1 MRTLA
6 LVVALALL
14 AAPAAAQTAK
24 KPPPPL
30 KLALVQAQCAG
41 PPIGPCSTVTFA
53 TGTAVLKGG
62 KEPGPTCPKTG
73 DPKDSPAGT
82 VTLTGASNA
91 AGPLEGAT
99 ALTAEVIYKTTFG
112 TDPNGNCSLGG
123 VQIETPSLTATL
135 TCKKGKCT
143 GTLYPIACLPKNCAD
158 TRVTTELSNFAVRDA
173 DGKDVARP
181 GTFLVPAAADAP

>member
-1 MRTLA
+1 MRM
-6 LVVALALL
+6 LVVVAIVVPL
-14 AAPAAAQTAK
+14 AAPVLAQTAK

-30 KLALVQAQCAG
+30 KLSLVQAQCAG
-41 PPIGPCSTVTFA
+41 PPIGPCSTITFA

-82 VTLTGASNA
+82 VTLTGATK
-91 AGPLEGAT
+91 AGQPLEGAT
-99 ALTAEVIYKTTFG
+99 ALTAEVVYKTTFG
-112 TDPNGNCSLGG
+112 TDANANCSLAG

-158 TRVTTELSNFAVRDA
+158 ARVTTELSNFAVRDDQA
-173 DGKDVARP
+173 KDVARP
-181 GTFLVPAAADAP
+181 GTFLTPAAGDAP